1 MAVKN
6 KTRNAILG
14 VLSLMSGSGYDIKKF
29 CDKSISHFW
38 NENFG
43 HIYPVLAELQ
53 EEGLIEQVNAADG
66 VRRKV
71 YGITEK
77 GREEFIDWLLQ
88 PVEYQPARSEL
99 LLKIAFGANI
109 PKEKTIQM
117 LREVLERKER
127 QLKEYKAIEASG
139 GEAGKNSGNASYQYW
154 LAPLRYGIMVTEAVV
169 LWCRE
174 TIGNMEKYAESPKGP
189 ESTMLQREQEK

>member
-6 KTRNAILG
+6 KTRYAILG

-29 CDKSISHFW
+29 CDKSIYHFW

-53 EEGLIEQVNAADG
+53 EEGLIEQVNADG

-77 GREEFIDWLLQ
+77 GRDEFIDWLLQ

-99 LLKIAFGANI
+99 LLKIAFGGNI

-174 TIGNMEKYAESPKGP
+174 TIENMEMNVGSP
-189 ESTMLQREQEK
+189 ESAVLQRGQEK